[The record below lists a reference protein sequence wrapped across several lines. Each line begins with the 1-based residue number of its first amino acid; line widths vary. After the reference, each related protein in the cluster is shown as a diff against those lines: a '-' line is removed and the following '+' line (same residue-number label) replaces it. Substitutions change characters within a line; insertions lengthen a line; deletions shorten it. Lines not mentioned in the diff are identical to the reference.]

1 MARVILI
8 EANPFSPVTGA
19 IVPVRLA
26 GGGARPF
33 NHRGYND
40 WRDCIVN
47 EPTFTAS
54 IELSDAGWTGRS
66 VPSASAIAVE
76 GGTDDLVDDLMQLVW
91 SGARLTMYSG
101 DDALA
106 DPVWTIETKGNVADL
121 MVRDGQMQII
131 MSDLSGD
138 LDRALASDSFAGTG
152 GLEGGAEAEGRTKR
166 RNWGRVY
173 NVEGRVLDKANN
185 IYEFG
190 DTYRPIQAFVSV
202 KDRGRTGPINYVAW
216 AGSAAATLAALQAA
230 SAPDGGAAVA
240 ASIACVKWWTQ
251 PAGPLTADMLGEIGS
266 GYVETVAQ
274 IAQQIVVGIAPT
286 INFAGLAAAT
296 AIRPDPAGIHV
307 AESSTTAALALD
319 QLLVQASLL
328 WVLSPAGDI
337 QLLPIGYDDPVET
350 IVADQVERAASLS
363 PVATFA
369 VGYQHNEHVHSDGEI
384 SAALLGTDLVFADG
398 RTGDALAAQ
407 LDDVQAL
414 ADASA
419 SDIEAAADDGVLSR
433 KEKSSVIVPRD
444 DTLEK
449 AWEFLDGRAATLSAF
464 SSVSSART
472 VASDARSAWRAFR
485 DAISPA
491 WNNYDLD
498 SAVNRVLLVGRLNDW
513 DYSLDQ
519 LADAI
524 RRAVAVNNVNL
535 IPYSGFEQNARD
547 WGVATNGAVTID
559 AGFPVTKTDS
569 IGPYYQ
575 MQATSSGAGNY
586 GFYSPMFAVTPGARY
601 AAQVGLGGGQ
611 PALDRSTL
619 SFQFFDGAGAYIT
632 TSPELATLSG
642 GQPTNTKMRGFFVP
656 PAGAVGARMFIV
668 SYSNGTSGL
677 IRSHLRE
684 PMVSSATADQT
695 EFPSYNSGRQ
705 DGAQGIP
712 GADGTSAYR
721 WVAYADS
728 PDGTLNFT
736 NGAPGGRTYQG
747 IADNKSTSA
756 ESIDPA
762 DYTWSQ
768 YVGPP
773 NFGLVASA
781 GAMAS
786 GAKIYRTAS
795 YTGAWNQQVYSSESF
810 RGGAALSFRHESAT
824 GYMVALNEDPTTNA
838 DWISLDYAI
847 YLEAGSGRI
856 YATNNGVFVF
866 DGGTSSV
873 AAPGDT
879 FGIQY
884 DGKSVRYT
892 RNGAEFFS
900 QAAAVDKRLWFDSSL
915 VGQGFGFT
923 LLSFTGAGP
932 AGNDGISPYMFALQ
946 TNSVAIQATYSGAT
960 KSGQLPRYVAASIKQ
975 GNADVTASASFT
987 VTPSSTAIAATYSA
1001 GTITISQADAS
1012 GYIDVTATIGATT
1025 IGTLRI
1031 QITRQLD
1038 PAPPASQ
1045 TSGSAQIGGS
1055 FSNAAY
1061 PGIYGNSITLAAN
1074 ASGQL
1079 ICNGGG
1085 EYDVSGGASTMSL
1098 RAGACFGYRAA
1109 GSSTW
1114 SYTSE
1119 VIGTQALYKATEDQ
1133 SPGAVELSQ
1142 TISGLTP
1149 GAFYEVILMI
1159 RRYTGSSGAIGF
1171 FAGQYSVSQ

>member
-8 EANPFSPVTGA
+8 EASPFSPATGA
-19 IVPVRLA
+19 LVPVRLA
-26 GGGARPF
+26 GGGSRPF

-40 WRDCIVN
+40 WRDCIVA
-47 EPTFTAS
+47 EPMFTAS

-66 VPSASAIAVE
+66 VPSAAAITVQ
-76 GGTDDLVDDLMQLVW
+76 GGANDLVDDLMQLVW
-91 SGARLTMYSG
+91 NGARLTMYSG
-101 DDALA
+101 DDAVA

-138 LDRALASDSFAGTG
+138 LGLALASDTFAGTG
-152 GLEGGAEAEGRTKR
+152 GLEGGTEAEGRTKR
-166 RNWGRVY
+166 RSWGRVY

-202 KDRGRTGPINYVAW
+202 KDRGRTGPINYVGW

-230 SAPDGGAAVA
+230 SVPGGGAAVA

-251 PAGPLTADMLGEIGS
+251 PAGPLTADLLGEIGG

-274 IAQQIVVGIAPT
+274 IAQQIVAGVAPT
-286 INFAGLAAAT
+286 ITFAGLAAAT
-296 AIRPDPAGIHV
+296 AMRPDPAGIHLPD
-307 AESSTTAALALD
+307 SSTTAALALD

-350 IVADQVERAASLS
+350 IVADQVERVASLS

-369 VGYQHNEHVHSDGEI
+369 IGYQHNEHVHSDGGI

-449 AWEFLDGRAATLSAF
+449 AWEFLDGRAATLSGFA
-464 SSVSSART
+464 SVAAARS
-472 VASDARSAWRAFR
+472 VASDARTAWRVFR

-535 IPYSGFEQNARD
+535 IAFSGFEQGLRG
-547 WGVATNGAVTID
+547 WGAFVSGGTQT
-559 AGFPVTKTDS
+559 AGYPITGTYLGKSFIKQIGEAFSGPSRFIYITQDLAYKFPVQAGQRYAVQARIESQS
-569 IGPYYQ
+569 IGGTV
-575 MQATSSGAGNY
+575 ANNY
-586 GFYSPMFAVTPGARY
+586 LRC
-601 AAQVGLGGGQ
+601 QW
-611 PALDRSTL
+611 LDSN
-619 SFQFFDGAGAYIT
+619 GAYIT
-632 TSPELATLSG
+632 EHDVRASISGPQVYGTL
-642 GQPTNTKMRGFFVP
+642 MAGFVTAP
-656 PAGAVGARMFIV
+656 VGAISGRLIFYV
-668 SYSNGTSGL
+668 DTGTTGQ
-677 IRSHLRE
+677 IEMAMYE

-695 EFPSYNSGRQ
+695 EFPTYTTGRQ

-712 GADGTSAYR
+712 G
-721 WVAYADS
+721 
-728 PDGTLNFT
+728 
-736 NGAPGGRTYQG
+736 
-747 IADNKSTSA
+747 
-756 ESIDPA
+756 
-762 DYTWSQ
+762 
-768 YVGPP
+768 
-773 NFGLVASA
+773 
-781 GAMAS
+781 
-786 GAKIYRTAS
+786 
-795 YTGAWNQQVYSSESF
+795 
-810 RGGAALSFRHESAT
+810 
-824 GYMVALNEDPTTNA
+824 
-838 DWISLDYAI
+838 
-847 YLEAGSGRI
+847 
-856 YATNNGVFVF
+856 
-866 DGGTSSV
+866 
-873 AAPGDT
+873 
-879 FGIQY
+879 
-884 DGKSVRYT
+884 
-892 RNGAEFFS
+892 
-900 QAAAVDKRLWFDSSL
+900 
-915 VGQGFGFT
+915 
-923 LLSFTGAGP
+923 
-932 AGNDGISPYMFALQ
+932 NDGISPYMFVLN
-946 TNSVAIQATYSGAT
+946 TNSVGIQATYSGAT
-960 KSGQLPRYVAASIKQ
+960 KSGQVPRYVTASIKQ
-975 GNADVTASASFT
+975 GTGDITGSASFT
-987 VTPSSTAIAATYSA
+987 VTPSSSAIVATYSA
-1001 GTITISQADAS
+1001 GTVTISQADAS

-1045 TSGSAQIGGS
+1045 SSGSALIGGS
-1055 FSNAAY
+1055 FSNSSY
-1061 PGIYGNSITLAAN
+1061 PGIYGNSTILAAN
-1074 ASGQL
+1074 GSGQL

-1085 EYDVSGGASTMSL
+1085 EYDVSGGASTMSM
-1098 RAGACFGYRAA
+1098 RAGACFGYRPA

-1114 SYTSE
+1114 SYTAE
-1119 VIGTQALYKATEDQ
+1119 VVGSTAINKATEDQ
-1133 SPGAVELSQ
+1133 SPGAVEVGQ
-1142 TISGLTP
+1142 TIGGLTA
-1149 GAFYEVILMI
+1149 GGFYEVILMI